1 MNHLRGVLAAAGVR
15 MICPYIANSLHK
27 RPNCFRVEPTEDINI
42 PPLRVY
48 TLIPNIGQIIT
59 KVCEPNNDENESPAS
74 KKKQESPASKK
85 ESQSSKSAKSDPQGK
100 IELPECEDLE
110 EDDDNADDGDED
122 GDDAE
127 DGGDPDEDEETRLL
141 NMLEGKNAA
150 RTNKRVGGQ
159 KAAASNK
166 KSKKQ

>member
-48 TLIPNIGQIIT
+48 TLIPNTGQIIT

-110 EDDDNADDGDED
+110 EDDDNEDDGDED

-127 DGGDPDEDEETRLL
+127 DGGDPDEDEEMRML
-141 NMLEGKNAA
+141 NKLEGNKAA
-150 RTNKRVGGQ
+150 RAKNRVGG
-159 KAAASNK
+159 
-166 KSKKQ
+166 